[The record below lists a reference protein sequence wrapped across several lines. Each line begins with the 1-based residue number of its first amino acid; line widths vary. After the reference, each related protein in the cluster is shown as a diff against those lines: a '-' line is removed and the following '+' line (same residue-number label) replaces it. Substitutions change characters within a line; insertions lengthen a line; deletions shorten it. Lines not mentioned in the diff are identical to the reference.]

1 MEIKQI
7 GGLPGH
13 ERKGGGFQTGYAV
26 FDSDGICLTLL
37 ADGGGYGIIVLED
50 SMDID
55 KTRQDK
61 TRQVCSILSTRV
73 KTLLL
78 LFSLAFIFRQFH
90 KWSFR
95 LIVIITKVGAI

>member
-13 ERKGGGFQTGYAV
+13 ERKGGGFQTGYAI
-26 FDSDGICLTLL
+26 FDSDGICPTLL

-50 SMDID
+50 SMNID

-61 TRQVCSILSTRV
+61 TRQDKTRQD
-73 KTLLL
+73 KT
-78 LFSLAFIFRQFH
+78 
-90 KWSFR
+90 K
-95 LIVIITKVGAI
+95 

>member
-26 FDSDGICLTLL
+26 FDTDGICPTLL

-50 SMDID
+50 SMDKTRQD

-61 TRQVCSILSTRV
+61 TRQDCADSERMSSGGTR
-73 KTLLL
+73 
-78 LFSLAFIFRQFH
+78 
-90 KWSFR
+90 
-95 LIVIITKVGAI
+95 